1 MSAVMV
7 VLTWMKNSRNMII
20 SHKHLL
26 ALNGTKGFG
35 PKKIHAIAN
44 YLLGEGNGQLNDME
58 MCDFIADLIGRKAIK
73 GVKQFEPSEFKSA
86 LIRAERI
93 LDRSTAIG
101 ISMISRYESLYP
113 KALLDTVSEDGKES
127 IPLFLFYRGDLSV
140 TSRRSIAIIG
150 TREPSSEGEKA
161 GTYLAKVLAEK
172 GFNIVSGLALGCD
185 TAAHK
190 GALDGNG
197 VTTATL
203 GGGLDKVYPSE
214 NIELADKIVN
224 AGGLLL
230 SEYPVGEETS
240 PYTLVAR
247 DRLQAALSQAV
258 IVIQTDVNGGTMH
271 AVNAA
276 SVVGKPIFAVEYRH
290 NLESKYDGGNKYLVR
305 KHIARPITSSIEDI
319 SSLIQSLERVQTQP
333 GRDEQLSLF

>member
-1 MSAVMV
+1 
-7 VLTWMKNSRNMII
+7 MKISRSMLI

-26 ALNGTKGFG
+26 VLNEIKGFG

-44 YLLGEGNGQLNDME
+44 FLLGEGDGQLSDIE
-58 MCDFIADLIGRKAIK
+58 MYEIITDLIGRKAIK

-93 LDRSTAIG
+93 LDRSAAIG
-101 ISMISRYESLYP
+101 ISLISRYESLYP

-161 GTYLAKVLAEK
+161 GNYLAKVLAEK

-258 IVIQTDVNGGTMH
+258 IVIQTAVNGGTMH

-276 SVVGKPIFAVEYRH
+276 AVVAKPVYAVKYRNH
-290 NLESKYDGGNKYLVR
+290 LEPQYDGGNKHLIQQ
-305 KHIARPITSSIEDI
+305 HIARPITSSIDDI
-319 SSLIQSLERVQTQP
+319 TALINSLDGVKTQS
-333 GRDEQLSLF
+333 GKIDQLSLF

>member
-1 MSAVMV
+1 MV
-7 VLTWMKNSRNMII
+7 I

-35 PKKIHAIAN
+35 PKKIHAIAS
-44 YLLGEGNGQLNDME
+44 YLLEEGNGQLNDVE
-58 MCDFIADLIGRKAIK
+58 MCELIADLIGRKAIK

-93 LDRSTAIG
+93 LDQSAAIG

-140 TSRRSIAIIG
+140 TSRRSTAIIG